1 MPKVRLLPHPD
12 LCPEGREIELPKG
25 ESLCEGFLNHGI
37 AIEHACEMV
46 AACATCHVYVREGG
60 ASLSK
65 PKDDEEDQLD
75 HARLRIGQ
83 RQPEIIPQV
92 RLRRHAQRPR
102 RDPHQFTLGVRLVRR
117 RQVDDP

>member
-12 LCPEGREIELPKG
+12 LCPEGREIELHKG

-75 HARLRIGQ
+75 HAWGLDVQSRLACC
-83 RQPEIIPQV
+83 V
-92 RLRRHAQRPR
+92 KLREADLVIEFPLHTRNHARE
-102 RDPHQFTLGVRLVRR
+102 H
-117 RQVDDP
+117 